1 MRSVGKTRRRMEC
14 ASIGVAAIIK
24 GMAVVMQSECKRREM
39 MEYAS
44 IGVAAIIKGMAVV
57 T

>member
-1 MRSVGKTRRRMEC
+1 MEC